1 MDNSELITTRYI
13 SGQQVVLTNFNIP
26 MFMFEEMWDEL
37 CGYMIDNKLNFEDC
51 GFKIEIRAVKKEKE
65 ELE

>member
-1 MDNSELITTRYI
+1 
-13 SGQQVVLTNFNIP
+13 

-51 GFKIEIRAVKKEKE
+51 DFKIEIIAIKNGKEK
-65 ELE
+65 LE